1 MHTVG
6 ALGHVSFFLFTSF
19 FFVSLF
25 LLIRVLTSH
34 IYRVSHLVAWSKDG
48 KLTSG
53 SDDKTVKIWVMDS
66 TGTFKCQSTL
76 TGHSD

>member
-19 FFVSLF
+19 FFVSLL
-25 LLIRVLTSH
+25 LLIRVLTAH
-34 IYRVSHLVAWSKDG
+34 IYRVTSVAWSQDG
-48 KLTSG
+48 KLTIG